1 MKASSMRR
9 LVRVARGEGG
19 GYLDRAPA
27 RRPQYVECAVT
38 GPISAKLAGGKKL
51 HEGPETP
58 VTFIV
63 TAYNIEDY
71 IDRALSSV
79 VDQGI
84 EGAEIIVIDDGSS
97 DSTFV
102 RACRFLKGEPKC
114 RVIAQ
119 ENAGPGAA
127 RNVGV
132 AQASG
137 DCILYLDGDDW
148 LAPGAARALLNAAEK
163 TKADIVLSNRRRY
176 WDRTGNYTTKAM
188 FTAEQVG
195 KPESIERI
203 LNVIAIHGKL
213 FRRQFLVR
221 NQIEFPVG
229 MTSEDFVFSYHTY
242 ALAKTVA
249 TLPLVTYFY
258 RKRHDPENRSITQGR
273 LTETNLTSRFRQIEL
288 PQALVAEHRMSDRF
302 PDTSLVR
309 IDYDMR
315 LMRHLH
321 SLPGADADTRARALD
336 LVRGF
341 LETHR
346 EAALA
351 SVRKPTRDIYEL
363 ILAGRDEEAMPL
375 IADSYAK
382 AQAAK
387 AKS

>member
-1 MKASSMRR
+1 M
-9 LVRVARGEGG
+9 
-19 GYLDRAPA
+19 
-27 RRPQYVECAVT
+27 T
-38 GPISAKLAGGKKL
+38 GPISAKLAGGKKP
-51 HEGPETP
+51 HQGPATP
-58 VTFIV
+58 LTFII

-132 AQASG
+132 AQATG
-137 DCILYLDGDDW
+137 DYILYLDGDDW
-148 LAPGAARALLNAAEK
+148 LAPGAARALLDMAQ
-163 TKADIVLSNRRRY
+163 TSKADIVLSNRRRY
-176 WDRTGNYTTKAM
+176 WDRTGNYTTKPM
-188 FTAEQVG
+188 FAKQQVG
-195 KPESIERI
+195 QPEEIERI

-213 FRRQFLVR
+213 FRRSFLAKNR
-221 NQIEFPVG
+221 IEFPVG

-242 ALAKTVA
+242 ALARTVA

-273 LTETNLTSRFRQIEL
+273 LTEMNLTSRFRQIEL
-288 PQALVAEHRMSDRF
+288 TQELVARHRMNERF
-302 PDTSLVR
+302 PGTSLIR
-309 IDYDMR
+309 IDYDHR

-321 SLPGADADTRARALD
+321 SLPDADEATRRRALS
-336 LVRGF
+336 LVRDF
-341 LETHR
+341 LERHR

-351 SVRKPTRDIYEL
+351 SARKPTCDIYEL
-363 ILAGRDEEAMPL
+363 ILSGRDDEALPL
-375 IADSYAK
+375 IADSHEK

-387 AKS
+387 AKAKS